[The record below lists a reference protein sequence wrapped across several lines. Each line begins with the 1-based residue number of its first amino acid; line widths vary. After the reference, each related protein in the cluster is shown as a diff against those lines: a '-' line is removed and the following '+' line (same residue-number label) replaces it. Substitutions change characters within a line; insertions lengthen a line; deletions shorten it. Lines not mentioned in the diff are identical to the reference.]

1 MNNNIK
7 KHVLVADENR
17 KVNPLDLS
25 LDQDL
30 TIALMNLVAIED
42 ACPDSK
48 IGDMTRDIR
57 EQLMK
62 RMVADK
68 SIRENARDYLSGAIG
83 KMNDAAKAQESGD
96 KKKAYELYEASYE
109 AYVLYLAMAYG
120 IKC

>member
-1 MNNNIK
+1 M
-7 KHVLVADENR
+7 ADENR